1 MNTKISFTKSVVVL
15 VLLLATVSSCQDLL
29 QEEPYNQ
36 ISTENFYK
44 NEADAISALTGAYA
58 ALKSDNGY
66 YRQIW
71 LSNLFA
77 ASDQGTASFNHAD
90 FRTGT
95 ISNTD
100 QNLINPWI
108 EIYAAIRDANNVI
121 AKVPKIEGMNLA
133 LQERIVGE
141 ARFLRALHY
150 FNLVRAWG
158 PVPLRTQPVKQGDY
172 QGLPVSSI
180 VDVYSV
186 IISDLVYAS
195 GKCWG
200 REESREGYFN
210 DLGRATSASAHALLT
225 KVYLHIASAKRTAL
239 EGIVGNERYS
249 AFPQDVNFYYRKAIE
264 HADAMIA
271 SPGYQLTTS
280 LNDWVDIFAPENGNN
295 PEMIFDIQ
303 GSSLAGQGTAVSNL
317 FSPRGAGLSG
327 GGWGGTNKLIGTFI
341 NNLVDKNDP
350 RFSSSLIKEYKDAT
364 KTYVL
369 GASMT
374 GYTRTVT
381 ATGAADGTV
390 FEIFTAKYIDPSAT
404 TEYTSKQNWH
414 VVRLA
419 DVYLMRA
426 EAIAELNANPSM
438 ANSDINALRNRVG
451 MAPFNGTGMSMKD
464 FRTFILRERAAE
476 LYMEG
481 HRFFDLT
488 RMGVYNEYCVIA
500 HNATRGVRGPEDYTW
515 PIPLVES
522 AANSSIN

>member
-1 MNTKISFTKSVVVL
+1 MNNKISFTKPSVVL
-15 VLLLATVSSCQDLL
+15 VLLLTIVSSCQDLL
-29 QEEPYNQ
+29 KEEPYNQ
-36 ISTENFYK
+36 INTEEFYK
-44 NEADAISALTGAYA
+44 SESDALSALTGAYA
-58 ALKSDNGY
+58 GLKSGTGY

-95 ISNTD
+95 IANTD

-141 ARFLRALHY
+141 ARFLRGLHY

-158 PVPLRTQPVKQGDY
+158 PVPLRTQPVKQGAY
-172 QGLPVSSI
+172 EGLPLSSI

-186 IISDLVYAS
+186 VISDLTYAAN
-195 GKCWG
+195 KCWG
-200 REESREGYFN
+200 KAETRNGYTN
-210 DLGRATSASAHALLT
+210 DLGRATSAAAHALLT
-225 KVYLHIASAKRTAL
+225 KVYLHIASAKRTAQA
-239 EGIVGNERYS
+239 GIAGNARYL

-271 SPGYQLTTS
+271 SPGYQLTTN
-280 LNDWVDIFAPENGNN
+280 LEDWVDIFDPDNGNN
-295 PEMIFDIQ
+295 PEMIFEIQ

-327 GGWGGTNKLIGTFI
+327 GGFGGTNKLIGTFI
-341 NNLVDKNDP
+341 NNLIDKNDP
-350 RFSSSLIKEYKDAT
+350 RFFNSIIKEYKDAT
-364 KTYVL
+364 TTYVL
-369 GASMT
+369 GPNLT
-374 GYTRTVT
+374 GYNRTIT
-381 ATGAADGTV
+381 ATGRPNGTL
-390 FEIFTAKYIDPSAT
+390 FEVYTAKYIDRSAT
-404 TEYTSKQNWH
+404 TEYTSEQNWH

-426 EAIAELNANPSM
+426 EAKAELNANPAM
-438 ANSDINALRNRVG
+438 ANADVNTLRTRVG
-451 MAPFNGTGMSMKD
+451 MAPFNGTGMSMRD

-488 RMGVYNEYCVIA
+488 RMGVYNEYCIIA

-515 PIPLVES
+515 PIPLIES
-522 AANSSIN
+522 AANGSF